1 MRRTPTSP
9 RNPTQKLA
17 CYGLKTTVKKA
28 DKNGR
33 STLKIKVITMVKT
46 DKKLS
51 RKMSQ
56 IMLQPLKIIIRKG
69 FALLTTV
76 GLLVTAGPAELRA
89 QTSTTPKPPPDNSA
103 WANTAMGAITGFGN
117 SFMQS
122 MQAAQA
128 AQRAAAMMQ
137 ALQPRIVPARFFP
150 QCRIAQADPNF
161 PANACNNVADPAS
174 LQLADALVNMATN
187 YNQFYEQLTSTAQN
201 TPFPVGIQCLE
212 ESRKQVESQITDKI
226 NSLTATIARIKK
238 ETQLF
243 RDQNRAI
250 TEDMRN
256 IGDELNGTQGNRTL
270 GNANRPTDLRDQFKD
285 GACSEVLTDAMVGGG
300 KGLRGLR
307 DVFNT
312 PGESG
317 QGLRTTAA
325 NFQRDV
331 PVLKQHLET
340 QMTRMIGDVR
350 EVGLEDWVG
359 QADSRLTTIRR
370 GGLTQFGGM
379 SEAMQNEITRFNTD
393 LAKIKGELQSV
404 VGGEFQIPKMDSHF
418 QENIQGFAN
427 GAKSFFKKK
436 FVSGCVSGSNSTGV
450 ALTTDQIISGLRMS
464 NNEAGTTLS
473 DYKVALNNILSSD
486 SFIQDKMAQI
496 RALEQQYGGS
506 IKVEFVDAG
515 AKKQLVS
522 PYQLYQTQV
531 SNCEKLYSQDQTFST
546 QGGGMGTAGLSQK
559 EKIDRAQRYLEDAK

>member
-1 MRRTPTSP
+1 
-9 RNPTQKLA
+9 
-17 CYGLKTTVKKA
+17 
-28 DKNGR
+28 
-33 STLKIKVITMVKT
+33 
-46 DKKLS
+46 
-51 RKMSQ
+51 
-56 IMLQPLKIIIRKG
+56 
-69 FALLTTV
+69 
-76 GLLVTAGPAELRA
+76 
-89 QTSTTPKPPPDNSA
+89 
-103 WANTAMGAITGFGN
+103 
-117 SFMQS
+117 
-122 MQAAQA
+122 
-128 AQRAAAMMQ
+128 
-137 ALQPRIVPARFFP
+137 
-150 QCRIAQADPNF
+150 
-161 PANACNNVADPAS
+161 
-174 LQLADALVNMATN
+174 
-187 YNQFYEQLTSTAQN
+187 
-201 TPFPVGIQCLE
+201 
-212 ESRKQVESQITDKI
+212 
-226 NSLTATIARIKK
+226 
-238 ETQLF
+238 
-243 RDQNRAI
+243 
-250 TEDMRN
+250 
-256 IGDELNGTQGNRTL
+256 
-270 GNANRPTDLRDQFKD
+270 
-285 GACSEVLTDAMVGGG
+285 MVGGG

-559 EKIDRAQRYLEDAK
+559 EKIDRAQRYLEDAKKLEQGFVDRLVGTIKDKVLNCGENTSTRAGQCAGATMDPGANSNFCINTAERCAGNILQCYAKVEQRVKAKETQLKAKADNYNKNIRPDCTPGRYVVANHAPRCKIRNFETFLPRRQL